1 MVVMLKRNNPFS
13 KLWKCDQHNQDNLP
27 MTRAGAPCPDE
38 KKSVPGSKGELL
50 DFNSMSGHRETK
62 KVNLYELYQEW
73 MVFTIIF
80 HK

>member
-1 MVVMLKRNNPFS
+1 
-13 KLWKCDQHNQDNLP
+13 